1 MANSDYVPA
10 LSKQITYR
18 TDANRYHDET
28 KQGSKPRSL
37 ALFIP
42 QQSILELAEY
52 LKRLSTEQD
61 KLKTGKVW
69 NFETRE
75 NEELKG
81 FYINGRGFDG
91 ESGEFGAINLQQIP
105 ASDRNSQAVANTP
118 TQQQS
123 VPVSNCPF

>member
-10 LSKQITYR
+10 LSKQITYQ

-42 QQSILELAEY
+42 QQSILEFAEY
-52 LKRLSTEQD
+52 LRRLSTEQD
-61 KLKTGKVW
+61 KLKTGKVY

-75 NEELKG
+75 KEELKG

-91 ESGEFGAINLQQIP
+91 ENGEYGSINLQQIP
-105 ASDRNSQAVANTP
+105 GSDRNSQAVANTP

-123 VPVSNCPF
+123 VPVSSCPF